1 MSMTFRTIGAA
12 VLLSGC
18 TSYNPY
24 VEWEHISSIP
34 DGTPFNNIDADQLD
48 QILVGVH
55 LKKERCYLDLAVGA
69 NLSTSEIQGRNP
81 YGRTRAGCFLFKDN

>member
-1 MSMTFRTIGAA
+1 MKIKYIQDSLNCTINY
-12 VLLSGC
+12 L
-18 TSYNPY
+18 Y
-24 VEWEHISSIP
+24 VNISSIP
-34 DGTPFNNIDADQLD
+34 DFRPFNNIDADQLD